1 VGSLFILVPILI
13 ALVAF
18 ALSSPV
24 QRRLAVRQSIRRPR
38 ETMLVIA
45 GSLLGTAIITGS
57 FIVGDTLDSSVRVTA
72 YTQLGPIDEMIQVPD
87 PQRAGTI
94 VKGIERLN
102 DDRIDGVTSLLSLE
116 APVASSASGKR
127 RAEPKAQLVEL
138 DFEQGRSFGSDPTLT
153 GIRGE
158 TPSEDET
165 VITTDVADLLRLS
178 RGDEL
183 TAFVFGKELKLEVD
197 RIIERRGLAGF
208 WTGPETTSANV
219 FVAPGT
225 LASAIGDEL
234 PEGAHPP
241 LTSVLVS
248 NRGGVEDGAR
258 LSEDVSRV
266 IEDELHGTPLR
277 IESIKQDRLDSAK
290 ASGEEFSE
298 LFVAIG
304 TFAVVAGILLLINI
318 FVMLAEE
325 RKKQLGMMRA
335 VGATRWGLVRGF
347 VIEGAVYGFLAAILG
362 AALGV
367 LVGWAIVKLAAPIF
381 AGFGDFSLE
390 LSFDAEV
397 ESIVLGFVL
406 GSVISFVSVFFTS
419 LRISRINIIRAI
431 RELPEPTE
439 RKTRLATLIAATMF
453 GLLCMLWFTLSLGQD
468 GGWPGML
475 LGPAL
480 AAYALL
486 PLLTRLV
493 TRRPAVILAS
503 TIGLAW
509 GIFGNSILDGK
520 IFEGGDIFAFVGQG
534 VLLTFSA
541 VVLLTQI
548 QENLA
553 HLLRAVAARGLT
565 LRLGLAYPLARRFR
579 TGLTLGMYALVLFTM
594 TFIAVLSNV
603 FGGQVDATTRRA
615 SGGFDMYL
623 VTSQSNPPP
632 KEELERFEG
641 VDEVAPL
648 TFAPVLYQPDGVD
661 APVAWTA
668 TGIDESF
675 VAAGTPLLN
684 EKEEGKSAK
693 EVWETVLEDPSTVII
708 DTFFL
713 QEGGGGPPTRVVD
726 IGAEVT
732 LVDPLTG
739 RRTERR
745 VIGVVDTDV
754 TFAGSWMS
762 NRSLNEALDGRVAQS
777 RFHLTLDE
785 GADVADVETRLQGEF
800 FRNGVEASTFREQ
813 VELFAQ
819 ANLQFLRLMQGYLA
833 LGLIVGIAGLG
844 VLMVRA
850 VRERRHEVGVLRSL
864 GFVSSQ
870 VRRAFL
876 LEAAFIAIEGI
887 LIGAALAL
895 VTAAQL
901 IGNGDFGEGI
911 TFIVPWTQVA
921 VLIAIALIFSLF
933 ATVWPARQAARIP
946 PAVALRIAD

>member
-1 VGSLFILVPILI
+1 VGSLVILVPILI
-13 ALVAF
+13 ALAVL
-18 ALSSPV
+18 ALSSPL

-72 YTQLGPIDEMIQVPD
+72 HTQLGPIDEMIQVPD
-87 PQRAGTI
+87 PQQAETI
-94 VKGIERLN
+94 VRGIEGLG
-102 DDRIDGVTSLLSLE
+102 DDRIDGVTSLLSLP

-127 RAEPKAQLVEL
+127 RAEPKAQLIEL
-138 DFEQGRSFGSDPTLT
+138 SFEQGRSFGSDPSLT
-153 GIRGE
+153 GIRGD
-158 TPSEDET
+158 TPRDAQA
-165 VITTDVADLLRLS
+165 VITTDVAELLKLS

-183 TAFVFGKELKLEVD
+183 TAFVFGQDLELEVD
-197 RIIERRGLAGF
+197 RIVERTGVAGF
-208 WTGPETTSANV
+208 WTGPETTSPNV
-219 FVAPGT
+219 FIAPGT
-225 LASAIGDEL
+225 LATVIGDDL
-234 PEGAHPP
+234 PEGANPP

-248 NRGGVEDGAR
+248 NRGGVEDGVG
-258 LSEDVSRV
+258 LSDEVSSV
-266 IEDELHGTPLR
+266 IEDELNGTPLR
-277 IESIKQDRLDSAK
+277 VEPVKQDRLDSAK

-304 TFAVVAGILLLINI
+304 TFAVVAGVLLLINI

-335 VGATRWGLVRGF
+335 VGSTRWGLVRGF
-347 VIEGAVYGFLAAILG
+347 VIEGAVYGFLAAIFG
-362 AALGV
+362 AGLGV

-381 AGFGDFSLE
+381 AGFGDFSLA
-390 LSFDAEV
+390 LTFDAEI
-397 ESIVLGFVL
+397 ESIILGFVL

-431 RELPEPTE
+431 RELPEPTGRE
-439 RKTRLATLIAATMF
+439 ARLRTLIAATAF
-453 GLLCMLWFTLSLGQD
+453 GLLCMLWFTMSLGQEQ
-468 GGWPGML
+468 GWTGML

-480 AAYALL
+480 AVYALL
-486 PLLTRLV
+486 PLLSRLI
-493 TRRPAVILAS
+493 RHRHAVMVVS
-503 TIGLAW
+503 TFGLAW
-509 GIFGNSILDGK
+509 GIFGNAILDGQ
-520 IFEGGDIFAFVGQG
+520 IFKGGDIFAFVGQG

-603 FGGQVDATTRRA
+603 FGGQVDATTRKA
-615 SGGFDMYL
+615 SGGFEMYL
-623 VTSQSNPPP
+623 VTSESNPPTV
-632 KEELERFEG
+632 EEIEAFEG
-641 VDEVAPL
+641 VDEVAPM
-648 TFAPVLYQPDGVD
+648 TFAPVLYQPDGFD
-661 APVAWTA
+661 QPTAWTA

-675 VAAGTPLLN
+675 VASGTPLLG

-693 EVWETVLEDPSTVII
+693 EVWATLLSDPSTVII
-708 DTFFL
+708 DSFFL
-713 QEGGGGPPTRVVD
+713 QEGGGGPPTQVVE
-726 IGAEVT
+726 IGEEVI

-739 RRTERR
+739 RSRERR

-762 NRSLNEALDGRVAQS
+762 RASLGEALDGRAAQS
-777 RFHLTLDE
+777 RFHLTVDE
-785 GADVADVETRLQGEF
+785 GADLKDVETRLQGEF

-850 VRERRHEVGVLRSL
+850 VRERRHEIGVLRSL
-864 GFVSSQ
+864 GFLSAQ

-876 LEAAFIAIEGI
+876 LESAFIAIEGI

-895 VTAAQL
+895 VTASQL
-901 IGNGDFGEGI
+901 IGNGDFGEGVV
-911 TFIVPWTQVA
+911 FDVPWVQLAILIGVA
-921 VLIAIALIFSLF
+921 LSFSLF
-933 ATVWPARQAARIP
+933 ATVWPARQAARTP